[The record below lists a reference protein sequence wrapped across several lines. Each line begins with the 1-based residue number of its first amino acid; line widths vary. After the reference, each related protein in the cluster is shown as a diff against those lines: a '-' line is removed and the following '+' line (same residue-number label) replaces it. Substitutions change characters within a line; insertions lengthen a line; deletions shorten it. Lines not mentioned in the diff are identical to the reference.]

1 MLSSCC
7 GRVARLLAALALTGC
22 GPISW
27 TRVTLNRP
35 LQPKDVAF
43 IKPGHTNLNEVIE
56 RLGAPNELSATP
68 DGMVANY
75 YYYDSRRFDVDFGWP
90 AGFFLPAG
98 ASAAP
103 HQMEFTNSGIRANT
117 FEVAFDSS
125 GVVEHDGFSHSASV
139 LRLKGSPFERI
150 P

>member
-1 MLSSCC
+1 MLTSCC
-7 GRVARLLAALALTGC
+7 GRLARLVAALALTGC

-43 IKPGHTNLNEVIE
+43 IKPGETNLNEVIE
-56 RLGAPNELSATP
+56 RLGAPNELSAAP

-103 HQMEFTNSGIRANT
+103 HQMEFTNAGIRANT
-117 FEVAFDSS
+117 FEVAFDSG
-125 GVVEHDGFSHSASV
+125 GVVEHDGFSHNASV
-139 LRLKGSPFERI
+139 LQLKGSPFQRI